1 MPSLQNQNAIQ
12 ITSPNNRKYCKTN
25 PIIFVV
31 PYKRISIKNSY
42 SVLAGGEKGTNDS
55 ILGILPIMLVPL
67 TFLFHTQHRSEVISD
82 IIDWRYN
89 QVLSLRLMKE
99 NLISNMKLKIS
110 DCKNI
115 EGIFAPILT
124 FLIRYKESN
133 EMVKISPITFS
144 TILSQFLSQEYEKH
158 DLVCLSANSD

>member
-1 MPSLQNQNAIQ
+1 
-12 ITSPNNRKYCKTN
+12 
-25 PIIFVV
+25 
-31 PYKRISIKNSY
+31 
-42 SVLAGGEKGTNDS
+42 
-55 ILGILPIMLVPL
+55 
-67 TFLFHTQHRSEVISD
+67 
-82 IIDWRYN
+82 
-89 QVLSLRLMKE
+89 MKE